1 MNFKL
6 ALVKNKN
13 RWETRD
19 RGTRIP
25 GSIPSLRTWQ
35 TRVFFF
41 WCNRERWVIFLGF
54 SINPGI
60 SCPGV
65 NQEKLP
71 AKCLPFPVM
80 VGWCLAGSF
89 FHLLGKNSL
98 SPWQQI
104 SWDNRQFLFFF
115 FFLKCENWFKKAD
128 LAFPCRLLDYICFLA
143 GSGFNDFNI

>member
-13 RWETRD
+13 RVLCTVRP
-19 RGTRIP
+19 GTAGP
-25 GSIPSLRTWQ
+25 GSIPVWRPD
-35 TRVFFF
+35 R
-41 WCNRERWVIFLGF
+41 RELFLVQPMSSFSWGF
-54 SINPGI
+54 SVNQGI

-71 AKCLPFPVM
+71 AKCLPFRVM
-80 VGWCLAGSF
+80 VGGCLASGF
-89 FHLLGKNSL
+89 PQLPCKNSL

-115 FFLKCENWFKKAD
+115 FVGGGGCGNWFKKAD
-128 LAFPCRLLDYICFLA
+128 LAFLCRLLGNPVKWNF
-143 GSGFNDFNI
+143 FWF